1 MGQAENGYIRRNEKY
16 LNKKD
21 FEMGGDLPVQKGASS
36 SPNSYELFSKSVVN
50 FIKGSVNVN
59 KKYQSK
65 FVLEIKNSI

>member
-1 MGQAENGYIRRNEKY
+1 
-16 LNKKD
+16 
-21 FEMGGDLPVQKGASS
+21 MGGELIVPQKERPD
-36 SPNSYELFSKSVVN
+36 SPNSYEVFSKSVVN